1 MVVTPP
7 ETDRI
12 SEEREIQKGT
22 KWRFWSWKV
31 LEWETEGPSADSSWE
46 EPRHSPG
53 HQLRLQRER
62 EPSVHRPIH
71 RPPETHVVASCV
83 QTHEQL
89 ESYEEHRSECLK
101 TWNSHSLVDSLRGN
115 KTSKLMLSVPCSF
128 RNRILQKYKKKNLPS
143 SPRGTNKLN
152 SQFLARN
159 NGRQEGIEWH
169 FQSTESKTIRH

>member
-128 RNRILQKYKKKNLPS
+128 RNRILQKYKKKKS
-143 SPRGTNKLN
+143 A
-152 SQFLARN
+152 FL
-159 NGRQEGIEWH
+159 
-169 FQSTESKTIRH
+169 SKGHQ